1 MKENELKKIEAA
13 IIGLQSIIDD
23 NDGDKTAEHNS
34 NGRLSNAYDTFY
46 SGKISHL
53 TLGTVRHEMDHIRY
67 LTCSAFRVKKL
78 SNLDEQGL
86 EDADDFATELIESY
100 FTLIDKYKEKA
111 MNYRKRLVESWGE

>member
-23 NDGDKTAEHNS
+23 NDGDKTAERNS
-34 NGRLSNAYDTFY
+34 NGRLSNANDTFY
-46 SGKISHL
+46 SGKINHL

-67 LTCSAFRVKKL
+67 LTRSAFRVKKL

-86 EDADDFATELIESY
+86 EDADNFATELIESY
-100 FTLIDKYKEKA
+100 FALIDKYKEKA